1 MAMTQD
7 KSPDIIYHYTDG
19 TGLIGIMQSQSLWAT
34 DYRYLNDYSELKILH
49 EYMLGKLERLSYN
62 PHIKKEVEQILSV
75 FLPEVIGSIADNPLD
90 PKIFVTS
97 FCRCGD
103 LLSQWRGYG
112 LDGGYA
118 IGFDYPALDTM
129 RKDEYNKR
137 CFFMSLFDFVVYNDE
152 TIPKSFENSID
163 NLINMLGDF
172 FNKPQPQREEALK
185 LYIENLPLL
194 KHKGFFEEQEYR
206 LVFATKSAQVSD
218 IKFRYRSG
226 VAVPYIVLFG
236 DEHIPLPIRE
246 IVVGPSQDAEL
257 RVQSIQLML
266 VQKGLNPDFVKLSS
280 IPYVC
285 QR

>member
-1 MAMTQD
+1 
-7 KSPDIIYHYTDG
+7 
-19 TGLIGIMQSQSLWAT
+19 
-34 DYRYLNDYSELKILH
+34 
-49 EYMLGKLERLSYN
+49 
-62 PHIKKEVEQILSV
+62 
-75 FLPEVIGSIADNPLD
+75 
-90 PKIFVTS
+90 
-97 FCRCGD
+97 
-103 LLSQWRGYG
+103 
-112 LDGGYA
+112 
-118 IGFDYPALDTM
+118 
-129 RKDEYNKR
+129 
-137 CFFMSLFDFVVYNDE
+137 MSLFDFVVYNDE

-257 RVQSIQLML
+257 RVQAIQLML